1 MNKRGGSLLK
11 DLIDKTAIIK
21 DDESEDWES
30 AIRKASIPLIKNKK
44 IAIVGDGKLVG
55 RPLTSMWL
63 KSGYNITTFNEENSS
78 EMQKTLRNYDV
89 VVSAVGKPALIKSEM
104 LKKNCVVVDAG
115 TSTDDGKVV
124 GDLAEE
130 VREDRKDLTVTPKIG
145 GVGPLTIASLIDNVI
160 ISARKQADKQGQVD
174 L

>member
-1 MNKRGGSLLK
+1 M
-11 DLIDKTAIIK
+11 
-21 DDESEDWES
+21 
-30 AIRKASIPLIKNKK
+30 
-44 IAIVGDGKLVG
+44 
-55 RPLTSMWL
+55 
-63 KSGYNITTFNEENSS
+63 
-78 EMQKTLRNYDV
+78 
-89 VVSAVGKPALIKSEM
+89 
-104 LKKNCVVVDAG
+104 
-115 TSTDDGKVV
+115 V